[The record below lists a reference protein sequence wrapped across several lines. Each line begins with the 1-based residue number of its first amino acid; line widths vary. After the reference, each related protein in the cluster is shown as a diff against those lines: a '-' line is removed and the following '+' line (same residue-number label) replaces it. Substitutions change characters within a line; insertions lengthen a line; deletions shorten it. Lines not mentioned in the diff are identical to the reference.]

1 MVAESAKTLTLRESP
16 RMTEFR
22 DLLYRYKDRFAA
34 ILPRTITVQE
44 LMQLGLVAMG
54 RDSKLLACTPQSII
68 RALIVAGRLG
78 LDPTGI
84 GGQAWIV
91 PYKQTATLLVGYK
104 GLLDL
109 ARRTG
114 IVVGV
119 EAHVVH
125 ERDTFR
131 FHYGSEPD
139 VHHEPV
145 VTGEPGPMLGAYA
158 ILRLRGDAVPMMEY
172 MTKAEIDKIR
182 TRSRAGAE
190 GPWVTDYEQM
200 ARKTTLR
207 RILNYAPSSTE
218 LRLVM
223 AAEDRFEEQG
233 GNADMSDLVPMPVLD
248 DEAEPATSKSEE
260 MAQRL
265 RQQQPEAKQGG
276 EQEGVDRT

>member
-1 MVAESAKTLTLRESP
+1 MAETAKALTITESP
-16 RMTEFR
+16 RMAQFR

-34 ILPRTITVQE
+34 ILPRSITVGE
-44 LMQLGLVAMG
+44 LFQLGLVAMG

-68 RALIVAGRLG
+68 RSLIVAGRLG

-91 PYKQTATLLVGYK
+91 PFKQTATLLVGYK

-125 ERDTFR
+125 ERDVFQFR
-131 FHYGSEPD
+131 YGSDPD
-139 VHHEPV
+139 VRHEPV
-145 VTGEPGPMLGAYA
+145 LTGETGPMLGAYA

-182 TRSRAGAE
+182 DRSKTGKE
-190 GPWVTDYEQM
+190 GPWQTDYEQM

-218 LRLVM
+218 LRLAM

-233 GNADMSDLVPMPVLD
+233 SNTDLSDLVPMPVLD
-248 DEAEPATSKSEE
+248 DEPEPAGSKSEE

-265 RQQQPEAKQGG
+265 RQQPETQGG
-276 EQEGVDRT
+276 AKEETVA